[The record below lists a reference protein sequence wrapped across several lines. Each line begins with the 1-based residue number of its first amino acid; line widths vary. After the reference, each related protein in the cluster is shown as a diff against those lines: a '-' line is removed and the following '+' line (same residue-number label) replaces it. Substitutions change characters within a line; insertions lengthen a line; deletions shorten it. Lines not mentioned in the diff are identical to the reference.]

1 MGLSSSSGMWHH
13 NHSSKAERGSAPL
26 QPRQGSKLP
35 WTHERS
41 RTSSLAS
48 QRDRSPPSLHG
59 VQRGVFYSARRSQGT
74 KNETFSRVQGSLLPW
89 QGSKGTESILL
100 PTSLKEAFK
109 GKGFLSTKSVSERK
123 KHSARSAEEAASC
136 SVSEARS
143 MKRKKHSG
151 GQGEQSSPWKAS
163 CFTPTTCG

>member
-1 MGLSSSSGMWHH
+1 MYSSYAHELS
-13 NHSSKAERGSAPL
+13 K
-26 QPRQGSKLP
+26 GSKLP
-35 WTHERS
+35 LDPLSFFRFMLLASLTEHEAALLC
-41 RTSSLAS
+41 TSCRLGGLRSLAP
-48 QRDRSPPSLHG
+48 QRDRSPKEIMGPGKLG
-59 VQRGVFYSARRSQGT
+59 F
-74 KNETFSRVQGSLLPW
+74 W